1 MLNEDDLITRITKV
15 RDLRDECFKYLE
27 DSSKDMLAHQLVHSI
42 AKLSLEKMGPVKLGE
57 IAQNI
62 FSVSDKS
69 KQDNIRLTIE
79 KTLLKCGMVE
89 KLRYAP
95 NDVRYIL
102 TAYRFQ
108 KTRKIES
115 FRGDTSEHVGKIFEL
130 PKSTWPIPDD
140 YFILSTKKEGYAKA
154 LKKINSDYDAGTIS
168 KGTYEILMRKMND
181 NLNRLTRKIETKY
194 GELDELLVG
203 K

>member
-1 MLNEDDLITRITKV
+1 MVNEDDLIIRITKV
-15 RDLRDECFKYLE
+15 RSIKEECFKYL
-27 DSSKDMLAHQLVHSI
+27 KDDKQEMLTHQLIFSI
-42 AKLSLEKMGPVKLGE
+42 AKLTAEKMGPVKLAE
-57 IAQNI
+57 IAQDI

-102 TAYRFQ
+102 TGYRFQ
-108 KTRKIES
+108 NTRKIES
-115 FRGDTSEHVGKIFEL
+115 FRGDTSEPVGEIFEL
-130 PKSTWPIPDD
+130 PRSTWPIPDE
-140 YFILSTKKEGYAKA
+140 YFILRTRKDGCVDTV
-154 LKKINSDYDAGTIS
+154 KKINSDYETGKIS
-168 KGTYEILMRKMND
+168 KGTYDILMHKINES
-181 NLNRLTRKIETKY
+181 LSRLSKKIETRY
-194 GELDELLVG
+194 SELDELAS

>member
-1 MLNEDDLITRITKV
+1 MIRITKV
-15 RDLRDECFKYLE
+15 RNLREECFKYLE
-27 DSSKDMLAHQLVHSI
+27 SSSQEMLAQQLIYSI

-57 IAQNI
+57 IAQDI

-102 TAYRFQ
+102 TGYRFQ

-115 FRGDTSEHVGKIFEL
+115 FRGDTSEPVGEIFEL
-130 PKSTWPIPDD
+130 PRSTWPIPDE
-140 YFILSTKKEGYAKA
+140 YFILRSKKDGYVEA
-154 LKKINSDYDAGTIS
+154 LKKLNSDYDSGKIP
-168 KGTYEILMRKMND
+168 KGTYEALMHKLNE
-181 NLNRLTRKIETKY
+181 NLNRLTKKIETKFN
-194 GELDELLVG
+194 EIEELVG